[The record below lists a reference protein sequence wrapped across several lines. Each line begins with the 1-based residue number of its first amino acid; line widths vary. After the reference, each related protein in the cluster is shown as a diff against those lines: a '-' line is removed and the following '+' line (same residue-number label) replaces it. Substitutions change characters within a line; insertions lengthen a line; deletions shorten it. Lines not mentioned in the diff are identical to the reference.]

1 MTRAGPAGIRGSL
14 SLAVGEL
21 LSVET
26 RVVADRATS
35 SFQEWELG
43 LWAIERGRG
52 VTPRWVRV
60 SGPGLGAGLECVPG

>member
-14 SLAVGEL
+14 SLPVGQL

-26 RVVADRATS
+26 RVVADRAAAP
-35 SFQEWELG
+35 FQELEVA

-52 VTPRWVRV
+52 VTPR
-60 SGPGLGAGLECVPG
+60 